1 MPGRAAAL
9 SLRQRLLLT
18 ILTPLMVVL
27 TISVLFDYRLAKGT
41 ADVAFDQG
49 LADAALDIASHI
61 KAGDSKLSVE
71 LSAEAEALLRSDASD
86 KIYFAVRDGAGRLLA
101 GDADLPVLPLA
112 SADERDFRDSRF
124 RGDPVRAVVQRTDAP
139 LREITVTVAETRTKR
154 DHASR
159 RILTAMIMPNLIVI
173 LATFA
178 AVYLGVRKGLAPLA
192 EVEREIAKRS
202 PRDLR
207 RIAAEATPRE
217 VRPML
222 ARLNEL
228 FGLLRSASEAQQRF
242 LADAAH
248 QLRTPLAGLQTQIEL
263 ATLEGRFASDPER
276 RARIEDATGRIGHL
290 VDQLLTHARAD
301 PAAAAAQSFAAVSL
315 DALVEKAAS
324 SFLDSA
330 LAKNIDLGFEI
341 EAAGVEGI
349 AWMLREALANMI
361 DNALR
366 YTPADGVVTVR
377 SGMRGGCGFLEV
389 EDNGPGIAQAE
400 RVRVFERFYRV
411 PGSAGPGCG
420 LGLAIV
426 REIVELH
433 QGRIELADVAGGGL
447 RMTLMFQATVD
458 RTQLL
463 ADTGRV
469 PFATG

>member
-1 MPGRAAAL
+1 MPGNAAAL

-27 TISVLFDYRLAKGT
+27 TISVFFDYRLAKGT

-71 LSAEAEALLRSDASD
+71 LSVDAEALLRSDASD
-86 KIYFAVRDGAGRLLA
+86 KIYFAVRDGAGQLLA
-101 GDADLPVLPLA
+101 GDADLPVLPMA
-112 SADERDFRDSRF
+112 SADERKFGDSRF
-124 RGDPVRAVVQRTDAP
+124 RGDPVRAVVQRIDAP

-154 DHASR
+154 NHASR

-173 LATFA
+173 LAAFV

-207 RIAAEATPRE
+207 QINAASSPRE

-222 ARLNEL
+222 SRLNEL
-228 FGLLRSASEAQQRF
+228 FVLLRSASEGQQRF

-263 ATLEGRFASDPER
+263 ATLAGRFESDPER
-276 RARIEDATGRIGHL
+276 LARIEDATGRIGHL
-290 VDQLLTHARAD
+290 VDQLLIHARAD
-301 PAAAAAQSFAAVSL
+301 PAAAAAQAFAPVSL
-315 DALVEKAAS
+315 AALVERAAS
-324 SFLDSA
+324 SFLDTA

-341 EAAGVEGI
+341 EAASVEGI
-349 AWMLREALANMI
+349 VWMLREALANMI

-389 EDNGPGIAQAE
+389 EDNGPGIPAAE
-400 RVRVFERFYRV
+400 RTRVFERFYRV

-426 REIVELH
+426 HEIVELH
-433 QGRIELADVAGGGL
+433 QGRIELADTAGGGL
-447 RMTLMFQATVD
+447 RMTLIFQAM
-458 RTQLL
+458 R
-463 ADTGRV
+463 ARRGSR
-469 PFATG
+469 P